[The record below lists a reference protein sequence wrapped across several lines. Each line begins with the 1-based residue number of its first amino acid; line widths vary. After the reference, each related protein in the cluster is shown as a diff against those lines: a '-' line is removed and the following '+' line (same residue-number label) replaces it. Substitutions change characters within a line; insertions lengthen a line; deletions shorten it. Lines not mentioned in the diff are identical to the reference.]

1 MAQRF
6 ARAYVRHERKP
17 IANFSVVLQV
27 TTFYLTCAAIGGV
40 LLLAQ
45 LVLGAVGAEHHHDVG
60 SHDAASEGL
69 HLLSVRALSAG
80 VAFFGVAGLAFA
92 SVGLPAFVSIPAAL
106 VAGVLSMIGVA
117 LLMRSML
124 GLQRDATVR
133 IDSAIG
139 LPATV
144 YVPVPAALGGTGKVL
159 LALNGRTVEYEAVT
173 ADAHPLPTG
182 TAVLVVDVRDDQTVE
197 VVLPPPVD
205 GFP

>member
-1 MAQRF
+1 MF
-6 ARAYVRHERKP
+6 LRA
-17 IANFSVVLQV
+17 VLQV
-27 TTFYLTCAAIGGV
+27 TTFFLTCAAVGGV

-45 LVLGAVGAEHHHDVG
+45 LVLGAVGADHHDVG
-60 SHDAASEGL
+60 GHDAPSDGL
-69 HLLSVRALSAG
+69 HLLSVRAISAG
-80 VAFFGVAGLAFA
+80 VAFFGVAGLAF
-92 SVGLPAFVSIPAAL
+92 SRFGLPAFISIPAAL
-106 VAGVLSMIGVA
+106 VAGLLAMIGVA

-173 ADAHPLPTG
+173 ADDQPLATG
-182 TAVLVVDVRDDQTVE
+182 TAVLVVDVRDEQTVE
-197 VVLPPPVD
+197 VMLLPPVD
-205 GFP
+205 GIP

>member
-1 MAQRF
+1 MA
-6 ARAYVRHERKP
+6 
-17 IANFSVVLQV
+17 VLRV

-45 LVLGAVGAEHHHDVG
+45 LVLGAVGAEHHDVG
-60 SHDAASEGL
+60 SHDAPSEGL
-69 HLLSVRALSAG
+69 HLLSVRAFSAA
-80 VAFFGVAGLAFA
+80 VAFFGVAGLAFDRL
-92 SVGLPAFVSIPAAL
+92 GLPALVSIPASMVVGLLA
-106 VAGVLSMIGVA
+106 MIGVA

-133 IDSAIG
+133 IDAAIG

-159 LALNGRTVEYEAVT
+159 LALNGRTVEYQAVT
-173 ADAHPLPTG
+173 PDDQPLATG
-182 TAVLVVDVRDDQTVE
+182 TAVLVVDVRDEQTVE

-205 GFP
+205 GIP